1 MKSPLSLLL
10 KRKRLFRTRVSHL
23 KWLLKLPLLRRLIR
37 RLLKLPLIKL
47 LSRLLIRLLKPPQRS
62 LLKRRPRLSNHNP
75 PWRSLVLVVG
85 AARRT
90 DP

>member
-10 KRKRLFRTRVSHL
+10 KRKRLFRTLNH
-23 KWLLKLPLLRRLIR
+23 LRRLIR

-47 LSRLLIRLLKPPQRS
+47 LSRLLIRLLKPPQRP

-85 AARRT
+85 AARQT